1 MGREKFRNAGWGKE
15 ESKCLREMAGCL
27 TRGSLKLP
35 CRPIERRDSQ
45 YCKLQNDNAGSP
57 DQAVWHNNI

>member
-1 MGREKFRNAGWGKE
+1 MLVGEKRSPSASG
-15 ESKCLREMAGCL
+15 EMAGCL